1 MNKKFLRKNFAIIL
15 LFLVSSFY
23 AKAQSFT
30 VTGKVTDETGKA
42 LEGAT
47 VMEKGTKNSAV
58 TTAGGNFKLN
68 ASSAKAT
75 LVISYVGYELK
86 EIAVGN
92 QAVLSVA
99 LKSSA
104 ESLSDVVVIGY
115 GTKRKTDVTGAVA
128 SITGDK
134 LRSVPTTNLT
144 NALQGRVPGVEVAAS
159 SFRPGAGSRIR
170 VRGSR
175 SLTASNDPLYVVN
188 GVPVNY
194 TIDDMNPADIESIDI
209 LKDASSTAIYGSR
222 GANGVV
228 QITTKKGRAGKV
240 NVSYEGSV
248 SYDNILKHLPVYNS
262 VQLADAWRQALY
274 NDTIYNFA
282 QSKTLGTAGNNY
294 FPNAAADAKLF
305 GGSIGN
311 ASVWNSIKDAY
322 QFTTFDRVNN
332 IYVAVKRATTP
343 EERTLLAN
351 LGLPVLTQV
360 DAYDPS
366 KIKSFNWQD
375 AFIRQGITNS
385 HNINISIGS
394 EKVRSSFGGAYF
406 KQKGIE
412 YGQDYT
418 RYSVSNNT
426 EFKAA
431 KFFTL
436 GTSISYNNSIQ
447 NSPASVYGNASGQ
460 LPFTTPYDSTGKFML
475 YPNTADLQIIS
486 AANNQGRVLN
496 ETKVNRIFG
505 NIYAE
510 ISLFKGLK
518 YKTVFGID
526 YRNSSNGTFNGTNTS
541 ANQSAQASASINQV
555 NSMSWTYDNI
565 LNYETKIGGNHNI
578 NVTLLQEAQSAKTNQ
593 LSVSAANLIFEQQ
606 KWYSLQQNSAGVTTS
621 TGSYSAQQLFSLMGR
636 IEYGFKNK
644 YLLTVSNRYDVASV
658 LAEGKQGEYYPS
670 ASVAWRLDNEEF
682 FKNQNIFSASKI
694 RIGVGKVG
702 NSAIDPYQTNGPL
715 AQTLYNWGNGNA
727 AIGQGPTT
735 FKVPKLTWEKTTTKN
750 LGIEFSLLRNRI
762 NATVDIYKSS
772 TKDVLQRMTIPATN
786 GVTFMLVN
794 LGEVSNKGIEVALN
808 TINLN
813 TKSGVMWSTDFV
825 FSKNK
830 EAIVSIDGR
839 NTNLV
844 NLWFVGQPVQVY
856 YNYRSNGIFQYA
868 DTVKGGALER
878 YRAKAGY
885 NRELYR
891 PGRVNAVD
899 LNGDSVYT
907 DADKQ
912 ILGSNNAKWTA
923 SITNTL
929 SFKNFELNF
938 NIYFR
943 IGGMY
948 RIPRS
953 GPVGRYQGSLADYW
967 TPTNPSN
974 EHQQLTKTTDVPTLW
989 EVSGYRDGTYARVR
1003 NISLTYRLPQIVV
1016 SKLKATSLAFYVNA
1030 VNPFL
1035 IHNKSPYDPE
1045 TIQYTEQ
1052 FAATT
1057 GNPGPNSYS
1066 FRSVVVGVKVGL

>member
-1 MNKKFLRKNFAIIL
+1 
-15 LFLVSSFY
+15 SFSI
-23 AKAQSFT
+23 KAQNFS
-30 VTGKVTDETGKA
+30 VSGKVTDDAGKA
-42 LEGAT
+42 LDGAT
-47 VMEKGTKNSAV
+47 VSEKGTKNSTSTNREGV
-58 TTAGGNFKLN
+58 FQINL
-68 ASSAKAT
+68 SSGKAT
-75 LVISYVGYELK
+75 LVISYVGFELK
-86 EIAVGN
+86 EISVN
-92 QAVLSVA
+92 SQSQLSVL
-99 LKSSA
+99 LKATS
-104 ESLSDVVVIGY
+104 ESLTDVVVVGY
-115 GTKRKTDVTGAVA
+115 GTRKKADVTGAVA
-128 SITGDK
+128 SISGDK
-134 LRSVPTTNLT
+134 LRSVPSTNLT
-144 NALQGRVPGVEVAAS
+144 SALQGRVPGVEVAAS

-170 VRGSR
+170 IRGNR
-175 SLTASNDPLYVVN
+175 SLTASNEPLYVVN

-194 TIDDMNPADIESIDI
+194 TIDDMNPADIESVDI

-228 QITTKKGRAGKV
+228 QITTKKGKAGKV
-240 NVSYEGSV
+240 TVQYEGST

-282 QSKTLGTAGNNY
+282 QTKQGNAGNNY

-322 QFTTFDRVNN
+322 QFTTFDRTTNTY
-332 IYVAVKRATTP
+332 IAVKRATTP

-351 LGLPVLTQV
+351 LGLPVLTEV

-366 KIKSFNWQD
+366 KIKSFDWQN
-375 AFIRQGITNS
+375 AFIRQGTTTS

-394 EKVRSSFGGAYF
+394 DKVRSSFGGAYF

-412 YGQDYT
+412 YGQDYV

-426 EFKAA
+426 EYKAA

-436 GTSISYNNSIQ
+436 GSSISYNNSIQ
-447 NSPASVYGNASGQ
+447 NSPASIYGNVSGQ
-460 LPFTTPYDSTGKFML
+460 LPFTEPYDSTGKFKL

-486 AANNQGRVLN
+486 AANNDGRVLN
-496 ETKVNRIFG
+496 ETKVNRVFG

-510 ISLFKGLK
+510 INLYKGLK

-526 YRNSSNGTFNGTNTS
+526 YRNASNGTFNGTNTS
-541 ANQSAQASASINQV
+541 ANQSTQASAGINQV

-565 LNYETKIGGNHNI
+565 LTYDTKIKQDHAI
-578 NVTLLQEAQSAKTNQ
+578 NVTLLQEVQASKTNQ
-593 LSVSAANLIFEQQ
+593 LSVSASNLIFEQQ

-621 TGSYSAQQLFSLMGR
+621 TGSYSAQQLLSYMGR

-670 ASVAWRLDNEEF
+670 ASVAWRLDNEQF
-682 FKNQNIFSASKI
+682 FQNQKIFNAAKI
-694 RIGVGKVG
+694 RFGVGNVG

-715 AQTLYNWGNGNA
+715 TPTLYNWGNGNA

-735 FKVPKLTWEKTTTKN
+735 FKVPQLTWEKTTTKN
-750 LGIEFSLLRNRI
+750 LGIEFSLLHNRI
-762 NATVDIYKSS
+762 NASIDFYKSS

-794 LGEVSNKGIEVALN
+794 LGEVSNKGIDVALN
-808 TINLN
+808 TVNLN
-813 TKSGVMWSTDFV
+813 TKSGIRWTTDFV

-839 NTNLV
+839 STNLV
-844 NLWFVGQPVQVY
+844 NLWFVGQPIQVY
-856 YNYRSNGIFQYA
+856 YSYRSNGNFQYS
-868 DTVKGGALER
+868 DTLPGGALAR
-878 YRAKAGY
+878 FRGKSGY
-885 NRELYR
+885 DKNLFR
-891 PGRVNAVD
+891 PGRVNVVD
-899 LNGDSVYT
+899 INGDSVIT
-907 DADKQ
+907 ADDKQ
-912 ILGSNNAKWTA
+912 ILGSHNAKWTA
-923 SITNTL
+923 SITN
-929 SFKNFELNF
+929 SVSYKNFELNF

-953 GPVGRYQGSLADYW
+953 GPVARYQGSLADYW

-974 EHQQLTKTTDVPTLW
+974 EHQQLTKQSDVPTFW
-989 EVSGYRDGTYARVR
+989 EASGYRNGTYARVR
-1003 NISLTYRLPQIVV
+1003 NISLTYKLPQVILT
-1016 SKLKATSLAFYVNA
+1016 KLKATSLAFYVNA

-1035 IHNKSPYDPE
+1035 FHNKSPYDPE

-1066 FRSVVVGVKVGL
+1066 FRSVVVGVKLGL